1 MVGTNDIVITGLGC
15 VSPIGIGREAFWN
28 QLRNGKCGIRLMH
41 CIEGDATQGELRRE
55 YYGGVIPDFD
65 GKVYVTPR
73 KALKVMNREV
83 QTAYSAAHL
92 AWQDAKL
99 TGVETQADRLGVIY
113 GAEMMP
119 GELQDLSGAIA
130 NCAVNGEMQFS
141 QWGQQFSKDIFPLW
155 MLKNLP
161 NMPACHVGIAI
172 NARGPNNTIVQEE
185 ISGLQALIE
194 AAMIID
200 RDCAD
205 VMVVGAVGGR
215 VSPARMIFR
224 LEPIYRHANAPAD
237 SVDGQN
243 LCVPFDERHCGMIPA
258 EAAAAIVIERRSH
271 AVRRGAHIYGQLT
284 GFANRFS
291 TPLTA
296 NGGSRVAITNAA
308 EAAMRMADIESSDL
322 AVVAAQGYSEPR
334 LDIEES
340 QAIASVC
347 GDVPVTAFSSYFGSA
362 GSACGLIE
370 LIAGVLATC
379 NGLRLPT
386 LGFKVPDVN
395 CPVRVATEITNTTE
409 RDMLKLSFT
418 PYGHAAAVVV
428 RCNN

>member
-28 QLRNGKCGIRLMH
+28 ALDGGKCGISLLH
-41 CIEGDATQGELRRE
+41 CIEGDTRCE
-55 YYGGVIPDFD
+55 YFGGVIKDFD

-99 TGVETQADRLGVIY
+99 VDVELNADRLGVIC

-119 GELQDLSGAIA
+119 GEIQDLSGAIQ
-130 NCAVNGEMQFS
+130 NCSVDGTMQHARWGEQFS
-141 QWGQQFSKDIFPLW
+141 RDIFPLW

-172 NARGPNNTIVQEE
+172 NARGPNNTIVAEE

-194 AAMIID
+194 AAMIIE
-200 RDCAD
+200 RDQAD

-215 VSPARMIFR
+215 VAPTRLIFR
-224 LEPIYRHANAPAD
+224 VEPIYRRRSAPTDVPA
-237 SVDGQN
+237 GEG
-243 LCVPFDERHCGMIPA
+243 LCIPFDLQRCGVIA
-258 EAAAAIVIERRSH
+258 GEGAGAIVLERRSH
-271 AVRRGAHIYGQLT
+271 AVRRGAKIYGQIT

-291 TPLTA
+291 LPEKKYY
-296 NGGSRVAITNAA
+296 GSRVSIANAIKSALDMA
-308 EAAMRMADIESSDL
+308 ETEPSALGMVS
-322 AVVAAQGYSEPR
+322 AQGFSSEQ
-334 LDIEES
+334 LDVEES
-340 QAIASVC
+340 QAIATVC
-347 GDVPVTAFSSYFGSA
+347 GATPVTAFSSYFGTTGA
-362 GSACGLIE
+362 ACGLLE

-379 NGLRLPT
+379 HRLTLPT
-386 LGFKVPDVN
+386 LGYSRPDPQ
-395 CPVRVATEITNTTE
+395 CPVRVAKTKSHMTGD
-409 RDMLKLSFT
+409 DMLKLSFT
-418 PYGHAAAVVV
+418 PHGHAAAVVV
-428 RCNN
+428 RCNS

>member
-28 QLRNGKCGIRLMH
+28 GLRSGKCGIRLVH
-41 CIEGDATQGELRRE
+41 CIEGDEAKGEARRE
-55 YYGGVIPDFD
+55 FYGGVVPDFD

-99 TGVETQADRLGVIY
+99 TDVELRADRLGVIY

-119 GELQDLSGAIA
+119 GELQDVSGAIA

-141 QWGQQFSKDIFPLW
+141 RWGKQFSKDIFPLW

-200 RDCAD
+200 RDQAD

-215 VSPARMIFR
+215 VGPARMIFR
-224 LEPIYRHANAPAD
+224 LEPIFRHACAPAD
-237 SVDGQN
+237 SVNGSG

-271 AVRRGAHIYGQLT
+271 AVRRGAPIYGQLT

-291 TPLTA
+291 TPETA
-296 NGGSRVAITNAA
+296 NRGSRVSIANAA
-308 EAAMRMADIESSDL
+308 RAALNMAEIDGSEVSS
-322 AVVAAQGYSEPR
+322 VAAQGFSEPK
-334 LDIEES
+334 LDMEES
-340 QAIASVC
+340 HAIAEVC
-347 GDVPVTAFSSYFGSA
+347 GDAPVTAFSSYFGTA

-370 LIAGVLATC
+370 LMAGVLATC
-379 NGLRLPT
+379 NGQRLPT
-386 LGFKVPDVN
+386 LGFAKPDCN
-395 CPVRVATEITNTTE
+395 CPIRVTTEIAPTTGS
-409 RDMLKLSFT
+409 DMLKLSFT

-428 RCNN
+428 RCNT

>member
-15 VSPIGIGREAFWN
+15 VSPIGIGRDAFWN
-28 QLRNGKCGIRLMH
+28 SLRSGKCGIRLLH
-41 CIEGDATQGELRRE
+41 CIEGDETRGQKPRE
-55 YYGGVIPDFD
+55 YYGGVVADFD

-99 TGVETQADRLGVIY
+99 TNVETQADRLGVIY
-113 GAEMMP
+113 GAEMLP
-119 GELQDLSGAIA
+119 GELQDLSSAIS
-130 NCAVNGEMQFS
+130 NCAVDGEMQFER
-141 QWGQQFSKDIFPLW
+141 WGQQFSKDVFPLW

-194 AAMIID
+194 AAMIIE
-200 RDCAD
+200 RDQAD

-215 VSPARMIFR
+215 VCPARMIFR
-224 LEPIYRHANAPAD
+224 LEPIFRHANAPTG
-237 SVDGQN
+237 SEDGVG

-271 AVRRGAHIYGQLT
+271 AVRRGAQIYGQLT

-291 TPLTA
+291 TPIEQ
-296 NGGSRVAITNAA
+296 NIGSRKAIANAA
-308 EAAMRMADIESSDL
+308 QAALRMAEIDASEL
-322 AVVAAQGYSEPR
+322 ASVVAQGYSEPK

-340 QAIASVC
+340 HAIADVC
-347 GDVPVTAFSSYFGSA
+347 GDLPVTAFSSYFGTA
-362 GSACGLIE
+362 GSACGLVE
-370 LIAGVLATC
+370 LIAGVLATS
-379 NGLRLPT
+379 NGVRLPT
-386 LGFKVPDVN
+386 LGFKTPDAN
-395 CPVRVATEITNTTE
+395 CPVRVATEITNTTG

-418 PYGHAAAVVV
+418 PFGHAAAVVV
-428 RCNN
+428 RCNT